1 MTYSSLYLWVTLF
14 LSRVCLRTN
23 FRRTSIYATLIY
35 DIAWISSTK
44 HHLPWT
50 CDVRHALQTHFVL
63 FRLNSIVDDTWLIS
77 WRKTPSSPRNTILRV
92 WSGHVMPW
100 LTIQHYWQHNI
111 ISTTPSQITL
121 CTVGY
126 GDTVPKTWAG
136 KLVAS
141 FCALLGI
148 SFFALP
154 AVSLLHFAQK
164 NTSLSAAEDLSFSE
178 SLTLNFDCIPAFCQ
192 VLEHEFL

>member
-1 MTYSSLYLWVTLF
+1 M
-14 LSRVCLRTN
+14 
-23 FRRTSIYATLIY
+23 
-35 DIAWISSTK
+35 
-44 HHLPWT
+44 
-50 CDVRHALQTHFVL
+50 
-63 FRLNSIVDDTWLIS
+63 
-77 WRKTPSSPRNTILRV
+77 
-92 WSGHVMPW
+92 
-100 LTIQHYWQHNI
+100 
-111 ISTTPSQITL
+111 
-121 CTVGY
+121 
-126 GDTVPKTWAG
+126 
-136 KLVAS
+136 AS